1 MKKILMEV
9 GETFCAKF
17 CKYRPEEACK
27 GPCRPEQKCPL
38 EDLGK
43 VIQEGTMNA
52 EKTLKRVKEQIEWC
66 DEIQNSNDEEP
77 EYKIAAKRI
86 AYDFIRKAVKEGEND

>member
-1 MKKILMEV
+1 MKKKLMEV
-9 GETFCAKF
+9 GDTFCAKF

-43 VIQEGTMNA
+43 VIQEENMNIEKKWKRILA
-52 EKTLKRVKEQIEWC
+52 EIEFC
-66 DEIQNSNDEEP
+66 DNVQNDNDESP
-77 EYKIAAKRI
+77 DIKKGTKVH
-86 AYDFIRKAVKEGEND
+86 AYDRIRKIIKEEE

>member
-1 MKKILMEV
+1 MKKKLMEI
-9 GETFCAKF
+9 GDTFCAKF

-52 EKTLKRVKEQIEWC
+52 EKKLKRIANSIKWC
-66 DEIQNSNDEEP
+66 DNIQNSNDESP
-77 EYKIAAKRI
+77 EEKKSAKRI
-86 AYDFIRKAVKEGEND
+86 AYDQIRDIVNEEDE